1 MPQNILPL
9 CFVIIISLSS
19 SFLFTATEAA
29 GSAMFPSF
37 QKKSNVLRTSPE
49 SRGILSALVSQA
61 ASRCDNFLLGS
72 RCCKNLYSIV
82 IPPLLVFIL
91 GTLSCQAS
99 VLNQQPISIRG
110 PFFQGWLMRTV
121 DHANSR
127 SMILIIG
134 SFSSRGS
141 SCYDE
146 HYIFCGVSTKSEGTY
161 HFEAFPE
168 RDSVTVTGSA
178 PSVQTLMAN
187 FRPSL
192 SKETNITWSVKD
204 VGYFKFNNEECSA
217 DFKLGGA
224 HIKLSTKN
232 RKPWSKSNI
241 YSAGPEGWLGY
252 TALLPCHYFVHSV
265 GSDCNYVIRLP
276 SKSRSEDTSGSR
288 NPPSAND
295 FKKGSAETREIIGS
309 GYTHIEGN
317 YGSFFPSGWVWSQ
330 AISPSNKAS
339 FSLTGGKFEIGIF
352 APITFI
358 LFVRI
363 GEKTKI
369 FRTTGL
375 DAFLYD
381 VDGIVGYTRII
392 AHSFSKRDR
401 VEVIIRPKSSIAKGS
416 FGTPLYI
423 PTANGFSNNPGC
435 IETYTADADVTCS
448 ELDGETSEYVVKSR
462 TSFPLTALEFG
473 GSFQGIRS
481 QSRRTFR
488 DQEIIPIG
496 MQQDQL

>member
-1 MPQNILPL
+1 
-9 CFVIIISLSS
+9 
-19 SFLFTATEAA
+19 
-29 GSAMFPSF
+29 
-37 QKKSNVLRTSPE
+37 
-49 SRGILSALVSQA
+49 
-61 ASRCDNFLLGS
+61 
-72 RCCKNLYSIV
+72 
-82 IPPLLVFIL
+82 
-91 GTLSCQAS
+91 
-99 VLNQQPISIRG
+99 
-110 PFFQGWLMRTV
+110 MRTV

-146 HYIFCGVSTKSEGTY
+146 HYIFCGLSTKAEGTY

-168 RDSVTVTGSA
+168 RNSVTVTGSA

-204 VGYFKFNNEECSA
+204 VGYFKFNDEECSA

-224 HIKLSTKN
+224 HIKLSTKK

-265 GSDCNYVIRLP
+265 GSDCSYVMRLP
-276 SKSRSEDTSGSR
+276 LKNEDFSDRR
-288 NPPSAND
+288 NAPSATDLSQNNVE
-295 FKKGSAETREIIGS
+295 AREFVGS

-330 AISPSNKAS
+330 AISPSNRAS

-358 LFVRI
+358 LYVRI

-375 DAFLYD
+375 DSFTYD
-381 VDGIVGYTRII
+381 VDGIIGYTKII
-392 AHSFSKRDR
+392 AHSLSKRDR
-401 VEVIIRPKSSIAKGS
+401 VEVIIRPKSTIAKGS
-416 FGTPLYI
+416 FGPPLYI
-423 PTANGFSNNPGC
+423 PTANGFRNNPGC
-435 IETYTADADVTCS
+435 IETYTADADVTCL
-448 ELDGETSEYVVKSR
+448 ELDEKTLEYVEKSH

-481 QSRRTFR
+481 QSRIKISDLQITPMGI
-488 DQEIIPIG
+488 QS
-496 MQQDQL
+496 DQL

>member
-1 MPQNILPL
+1 MGRSQSFLSYCCVLI
-9 CFVIIISLSS
+9 VSLSS
-19 SFLFTATEAA
+19 LILFATVDAA
-29 GSAMFPSF
+29 GYSIGPTSH
-37 QKKSNVLRTSPE
+37 QKSHGLVRSPKSW
-49 SRGILSALVSQA
+49 GILSALFSDA
-61 ASRCDNFLLGS
+61 TSRCNSFLSSGGS
-72 RCCKNLYSIV
+72 SKRLHYILM
-82 IPPLLVFIL
+82 PPLLIFII
-91 GTLSCQAS
+91 GTLGCEAS
-99 VLNQQPISIRG
+99 VMNQQPISISG
-110 PFFQGWLMRTV
+110 PFFQGWLMRTI

-134 SFSSRGS
+134 SFSGRGS
-141 SCYDE
+141 ACYDE
-146 HYIFCGVSTKSEGTY
+146 HYIFCGVSTEAEGTY

-168 RDSVTVTGSA
+168 PNSVTITGSA
-178 PSVQTLMAN
+178 PSVQFLMSN

-192 SKETNITWSVKD
+192 SKETNITWSVRD

-265 GSDCNYVIRLP
+265 GSDCHYSLSLP
-276 SKSRSEDTSGSR
+276 SRNDGNPVIGKS
-288 NPPSAND
+288 
-295 FKKGSAETREIIGS
+295 ETREVTGT
-309 GYTHIEGN
+309 GFTHIEGN

-330 AISPSNKAS
+330 AISPLNSAS

-358 LFVRI
+358 LFVRV

-375 DAFLYD
+375 DTFTYD
-381 VDGIVGYTRII
+381 VDGIIGYTKII
-392 AHSFSKRDR
+392 AYSFSKKDR
-401 VEVIIRPKSSIAKGS
+401 VEVIIRPKSPIAKGS
-416 FGTPLYI
+416 FGSPLHI
-423 PTANGFSNNPGC
+423 PTANGFSNSPGC
-435 IETYTADADVTCS
+435 IETYTADADVICS
-448 ELDGETSEYVVKSR
+448 ELDGATSEYVEHSR
-462 TSFPLTALEFG
+462 TAFPLTALEFG

-481 QSRRTFR
+481 QSRRRFSDVKTPLMST
-488 DQEIIPIG
+488 QSE
-496 MQQDQL
+496 LL